1 MPSIK
6 GRDVISIMDFTREEL
21 DYILDKTDE
30 IQKIAVERRELLK
43 GKVMAIL
50 FFEPSTRTRISF
62 EVAMKKLGGETVD
75 MSEPK
80 RASIEKGENLT
91 DTIRV
96 IDNYVDV
103 IVIRHPLE
111 GSARLAAEIAENPVI
126 NGGSGAEEHPTQ
138 ALLDLYTI
146 KREKGKIDGLT
157 IAFIGDLKYGRTV
170 HSLSVALTNYNI
182 KRMYFISPPTLKM
195 RREILEYVSNKL
207 PIEELDDLNDVI
219 DEIDVLYV
227 TRIQKERFSDISEY
241 MKVKGSYK
249 ITLDHVKKM
258 KEDAI
263 IMHPLPRVDEIDY
276 SVDRTPQAKYFKQV
290 YYGLLTRM
298 SLLALILGA
307 IE

>member
-1 MPSIK
+1 LPFIK
-6 GRDVISIMDFTREEL
+6 GRDVISITDFTKEEIE
-21 DYILDKTDE
+21 YILDKTDE
-30 IQKIAVERRELLK
+30 IQKLLVERGELLK

-62 EVAMKKLGGETVD
+62 EAAMKRLGGETVD

-146 KREKGKIDGLT
+146 RREKRRIDGLT
-157 IAFIGDLKYGRTV
+157 IAFIGDLKYSRTV
-170 HSLSVALTNYNI
+170 HSLSIALTNYNV
-182 KRMYFISPPTLKM
+182 KLYFISPQTLKM
-195 RREILEYVSNKL
+195 RREIMEYLSNKV
-207 PIEELDDLNDVI
+207 PVEELSDVNDVI
-219 DEIDVLYV
+219 EEVDVLYV

-249 ITLDHVKKM
+249 VTLDHVKKM
-258 KEDAI
+258 KDDAI

-276 SVDRTPQAKYFKQV
+276 AVDQTPQAKYFRQV
-290 YYGLLTRM
+290 YYGLLIRM
-298 SLLALILGA
+298 SLLSLILGA
-307 IE
+307 VG

>member
-6 GRDVISIMDFTREEL
+6 GRDVISIMDFTKEEIE
-21 DYILDKTDE
+21 YILSKTDE
-30 IQKIAVERRELLK
+30 IQRLSLERRELLK

-62 EVAMKKLGGETVD
+62 EAAMKKLGGETVD

-111 GSARLAAEIAENPVI
+111 GSARLAAEVAENPVI

-146 KREKGKIDGLT
+146 KREKGRIDGLT
-157 IAFIGDLKYGRTV
+157 IAFVGDLKYSRTV
-170 HSLSVALTNYNI
+170 HSLSIALTNYNI
-182 KRMYFISPPTLKM
+182 KKVYFISPSILKM
-195 RREILEYVSNKL
+195 RREILEYVSNRL
-207 PIEELDDLNDVI
+207 PIEELDDVSDVI
-219 DEIDVLYV
+219 EEVDVLYV

-241 MKVKGSYK
+241 MRVKGSYK

-258 KEDAI
+258 KMDAI

-276 SVDRTPQAKYFKQV
+276 SVDQMPQAKYFRQV
-290 YYGLLTRM
+290 YYGLLIRM
-298 SLLALILGA
+298 SLLSLILGA
-307 IE
+307 VE

>member
-6 GRDVISIMDFTREEL
+6 GRDVISIMDFTKEEIE
-21 DYILDKTDE
+21 YILSKTDE
-30 IQKIAVERRELLK
+30 IQRLSLERRELLK

-62 EVAMKKLGGETVD
+62 EAAMKKLGGETVD

-111 GSARLAAEIAENPVI
+111 GSARLAAEVAENPVI

-146 KREKGKIDGLT
+146 KREKGRIDGLT
-157 IAFIGDLKYGRTV
+157 IAFVGDLKYSRTV
-170 HSLSVALTNYNI
+170 HSLSIALTNY
-182 KRMYFISPPTLKM
+182 
-195 RREILEYVSNKL
+195 
-207 PIEELDDLNDVI
+207 
-219 DEIDVLYV
+219 
-227 TRIQKERFSDISEY
+227 
-241 MKVKGSYK
+241 
-249 ITLDHVKKM
+249 
-258 KEDAI
+258 
-263 IMHPLPRVDEIDY
+263 
-276 SVDRTPQAKYFKQV
+276 
-290 YYGLLTRM
+290 
-298 SLLALILGA
+298 
-307 IE
+307 

>member
-1 MPSIK
+1 LPSLK
-6 GRDVISIMDFTREEL
+6 GRDVISITDFTKEEIE
-21 DYILDKTDE
+21 YILDKTDE
-30 IQKIAVERRELLK
+30 IQRLSVERGELLK

-62 EVAMKKLGGETVD
+62 ETAMKKLGGETVD
-75 MSEPK
+75 MSEPR

-146 KREKGKIDGLT
+146 RREKGRIDGLT
-157 IAFIGDLKYGRTV
+157 IAFVGDLKYGRTV
-170 HSLSVALTNYNI
+170 HSLSIALTNYNV
-182 KRMYFISPPTLKM
+182 KLYFISPQTLKM
-195 RREILEYVSNKL
+195 RREIMEYLSSKVSV
-207 PIEELDDLNDVI
+207 EELNDVNDI
-219 DEIDVLYV
+219 IGEVDVLYV

-241 MKVKGSYK
+241 MKVRGSYK

-258 KEDAI
+258 KDDAI

-276 SVDRTPQAKYFKQV
+276 AVDRTPQAKYFKQV
-290 YYGLLTRM
+290 YYGLLVRM
-298 SLLALILGA
+298 SLLSLILGA

>member
-1 MPSIK
+1 LPSIK
-6 GRDVISIMDFTREEL
+6 GRDVISITDFTKEEIE
-21 DYILDKTDE
+21 YILDKTDE
-30 IQKIAVERRELLK
+30 IQKLLVERGELLK

-62 EVAMKKLGGETVD
+62 EAAMKRLGGETVD

-146 KREKGKIDGLT
+146 RREKRRIDGLT
-157 IAFIGDLKYGRTV
+157 IAFIGDLKYSRTV
-170 HSLSVALTNYNI
+170 HSLSIALTNYNV
-182 KRMYFISPPTLKM
+182 KLYFISPQTLKM
-195 RREILEYVSNKL
+195 RREIMEYLSNKV
-207 PIEELDDLNDVI
+207 PVEELSDVNDVI
-219 DEIDVLYV
+219 EEVDVLYV

-249 ITLDHVKKM
+249 VTLDHVKKM
-258 KEDAI
+258 KDDAI

-276 SVDRTPQAKYFKQV
+276 AVDQTPQAKYFRQV
-290 YYGLLTRM
+290 YYGLLIRM
-298 SLLALILGA
+298 SLLSLILGA
-307 IE
+307 VG

>member
-6 GRDVISIMDFTREEL
+6 GRDVISITDFTKEEIE
-21 DYILDKTDE
+21 YILDKTDE
-30 IQKIAVERRELLK
+30 IQKLLVERGELLK

-62 EVAMKKLGGETVD
+62 EAAMKRLGGETVD

-146 KREKGKIDGLT
+146 RREKRRIDGLT
-157 IAFIGDLKYGRTV
+157 IAFIGDLKYSRTV
-170 HSLSVALTNYNI
+170 HSLSIALTNYNV
-182 KRMYFISPPTLKM
+182 KLYFISPQTLKM
-195 RREILEYVSNKL
+195 RREIMEYLSNKV
-207 PIEELDDLNDVI
+207 PVEELSDVNDVI
-219 DEIDVLYV
+219 EEVDVLYV

-249 ITLDHVKKM
+249 VTLDHVKKM
-258 KEDAI
+258 KDDAI

-276 SVDRTPQAKYFKQV
+276 AVDQTPQAKYFRQV
-290 YYGLLTRM
+290 YYGLLIRM
-298 SLLALILGA
+298 SLLSLILGA
-307 IE
+307 VG

>member
-1 MPSIK
+1 LPSLK
-6 GRDVISIMDFTREEL
+6 GRDVISITDFTKEEIE
-21 DYILDKTDE
+21 YILDKTDE
-30 IQKIAVERRELLK
+30 IQKLSVERGELLK

-62 EVAMKKLGGETVD
+62 ETAMKRLGGETVD

-146 KREKGKIDGLT
+146 RREKGRIDGLS
-157 IAFIGDLKYGRTV
+157 IAFVGDLKYGRTV
-170 HSLSVALTNYNI
+170 HSLSIALTNYNV
-182 KRMYFISPPTLKM
+182 KLYFISPQTLKM
-195 RREILEYVSNKL
+195 RREIMEYLSSKV
-207 PIEELDDLNDVI
+207 PVEELNDVNDVI
-219 DEIDVLYV
+219 GEVDVLYV

-241 MKVKGSYK
+241 MKVRGSYK

-258 KEDAI
+258 KNDAI

-276 SVDRTPQAKYFKQV
+276 AVDRTPQAKYFKQV
-290 YYGLLTRM
+290 YYGLLVRM
-298 SLLALILGA
+298 SLLSLILGA
-307 IE
+307 VE

>member
-1 MPSIK
+1 MPSLK
-6 GRDVISIMDFTREEL
+6 GRDVISITDFTKEEIE
-21 DYILDKTDE
+21 YILDKTDE
-30 IQKIAVERRELLK
+30 IQKLSVERGELLK

-62 EVAMKKLGGETVD
+62 ETAMKRLGGETVD

-146 KREKGKIDGLT
+146 RREKGRIDGLS
-157 IAFIGDLKYGRTV
+157 IAFVGDLKYGRTV
-170 HSLSVALTNYNI
+170 HSLSIALTNYNV
-182 KRMYFISPPTLKM
+182 KLYFISPQTLKM
-195 RREILEYVSNKL
+195 RREIMEYLSSKV
-207 PIEELDDLNDVI
+207 PVEELNDVNDVI
-219 DEIDVLYV
+219 GEVDVLYV

-241 MKVKGSYK
+241 MKVRGSYK

-258 KEDAI
+258 KDDAI

-276 SVDRTPQAKYFKQV
+276 AVDRTPQAKYFKQV
-290 YYGLLTRM
+290 YYGLLVRM
-298 SLLALILGA
+298 SLLSLILGA
-307 IE
+307 VE

>member
-1 MPSIK
+1 LPSLK
-6 GRDVISIMDFTREEL
+6 GRDVISITDFTKEEIE
-21 DYILDKTDE
+21 YILDKTDE
-30 IQKIAVERRELLK
+30 IQKLSVERGELLK

-62 EVAMKKLGGETVD
+62 ETAMKRLGGETVD

-146 KREKGKIDGLT
+146 RREKGRIDGLS
-157 IAFIGDLKYGRTV
+157 IAFVGDLKYGRTV
-170 HSLSVALTNYNI
+170 HSLSIALTNYNV
-182 KRMYFISPPTLKM
+182 KLYFISPQTLKM
-195 RREILEYVSNKL
+195 RREIMEYLSSKV
-207 PIEELDDLNDVI
+207 PVEELNDVNDVI
-219 DEIDVLYV
+219 GEVDVLYV

-241 MKVKGSYK
+241 MKVRGSYK

-258 KEDAI
+258 KDDAI

-276 SVDRTPQAKYFKQV
+276 AVDRTPQAKYFKQV
-290 YYGLLTRM
+290 YYGLLVRM
-298 SLLALILGA
+298 SLLSLILGA
-307 IE
+307 VE

>member
-1 MPSIK
+1 LPSIK
-6 GRDVISIMDFTREEL
+6 GRDVISITDFTKEEIE
-21 DYILDKTDE
+21 YILDKTDE
-30 IQKIAVERRELLK
+30 IQKLSVERGELLK

-62 EVAMKKLGGETVD
+62 EAAMKRLGGETVD

-146 KREKGKIDGLT
+146 RREKRRIDGLT

-170 HSLSVALTNYNI
+170 HSLSIALTNYNV
-182 KRMYFISPPTLKM
+182 KLYFISPQTLKM
-195 RREILEYVSNKL
+195 RREIMEYLSNKV
-207 PIEELDDLNDVI
+207 PVEELSDVNDVI
-219 DEIDVLYV
+219 GEVDVLYV

-258 KEDAI
+258 KDDAI

-276 SVDRTPQAKYFKQV
+276 AVDQTPQAKYFRQV
-290 YYGLLTRM
+290 YYGLLIRM
-298 SLLALILGA
+298 SLLSLILGA
-307 IE
+307 VG

>member
-1 MPSIK
+1 MPSLK
-6 GRDVISIMDFTREEL
+6 GRDVISITDFTKEEIE
-21 DYILDKTDE
+21 YILDKTDE
-30 IQKIAVERRELLK
+30 IQRLSVERGELLK

-62 EVAMKKLGGETVD
+62 ETAMKKLGGETVD
-75 MSEPK
+75 MSEPR

-146 KREKGKIDGLT
+146 RREKGRIDGLT
-157 IAFIGDLKYGRTV
+157 IAFVGDLKYGRTV
-170 HSLSVALTNYNI
+170 HSLSIALTNYNV
-182 KRMYFISPPTLKM
+182 KLYFISPQTLKM
-195 RREILEYVSNKL
+195 RREIMEYLSSKVSV
-207 PIEELDDLNDVI
+207 EELNDVNDI
-219 DEIDVLYV
+219 IGEVDVLYV

-241 MKVKGSYK
+241 MKVRGSYK

-258 KEDAI
+258 KDDAI

-276 SVDRTPQAKYFKQV
+276 AVDRTPQAKYFKQV
-290 YYGLLTRM
+290 YYGLLVRM
-298 SLLALILGA
+298 SLLSLILGA